1 MAAVD
6 AAFVETGRGLAGWAD
21 PYPDRSPPDEAYSRV
36 TDPCKWRILCA
47 RAEAWLA
54 AVAAAGLAEVD
65 SAAEIEWEAPPR
77 LESSRRY
84 RATPRLPDALPLIVQ
99 MERMDDVDDV
109 GVTLGVGNP
118 TVVVLETP
126 DCGCDACDSGSQD
139 ALEELDEHVL
149 GVVTGAYRRLSR
161 GERTITMISPIH
173 LTATN
178 FVGSGEG
185 LLDRLRG
192 LTLVAR
198 PGRSRF
204 GTVSSSGYFVKRPR
218 RILSRLRMVAIRL
231 LLRRRRRDGIER
243 VLADPKGWDELSG
256 ASWLGQSPTTNAT
269 TTRA

>member
-36 TDPCKWRILCA
+36 TDPYKWRILCA

-65 SAAEIEWEAPPR
+65 SAVEIEWEAPPR

-99 MERMDDVDDV
+99 MEREDDVDDV
-109 GVTLGVGNP
+109 VVTLGVGNP

-139 ALEELDEHVL
+139 ALDELDEHVL
-149 GVVTGAYRRLSR
+149 GVVTGTYRRLSR
-161 GERTITMISPIH
+161 GERTITMISPVH
-173 LTATN
+173 LAATN
-178 FVGSGEG
+178 FVGSGER

-204 GTVSSSGYFVKRPR
+204 GTVSSSGYLVKRPR
-218 RILSRLRMVAIRL
+218 RILNRMRMVAIRL

-256 ASWLGQSPTTNAT
+256 ASWLVQSPPTNGNHH
-269 TTRA
+269 